1 MPVDEDD
8 DWADGG
14 RILAKYDDEG
24 EIAQE
29 RKRKS
34 RIKIGQTEPEK
45 DTHDKRP
52 PDSLETKK
60 TFASDYFTEQEI
72 GLTFKKPSLIGK
84 KRRQDDDDDD
94 IVA

>member
-29 RKRKS
+29 RKKKL

-45 DTHDKRP
+45 DMHDKRP
-52 PDSLETKK
+52 SDSL
-60 TFASDYFTEQEI
+60 
-72 GLTFKKPSLIGK
+72 
-84 KRRQDDDDDD
+84 
-94 IVA
+94 